1 MKMNKEWL
9 QKCWAYAKASV
20 IPEARAVQLSVLL
33 WANRSCGPIEDF
45 DSAKYND
52 FDLILQGSSPWP
64 GKFIKSADRK
74 KVKGVP
80 RPDNDPTCYTFADF
94 WKDYGLKTGKP
105 GSEEIWALYDEG
117 KRGRIKEHLPGYILK
132 TTTSKAKAE
141 YGEFKPSRAQP
152 QSYLRDQLMKY
163 WKSDFDP
170 IAREVVPDD
179 AKYKAQYEAH
189 VAKWTEKYPTLL
201 NTDLYLC
208 YEDFEAVRDSNW
220 SKFKLSAIG
229 PSVRDKNMEEAYL
242 SASTSGKKV
251 IDIFTKLCSDA
262 PV

>member
-1 MKMNKEWL
+1 MNKEWL
-9 QKCWAYAKASV
+9 SKVWAYSKAAG

-33 WANRSCGPIEDF
+33 WVNKEIGPIEDF
-45 DSAKYND
+45 DSGKYAD
-52 FDLILQGSSPWP
+52 FAAILDGVSPWP
-64 GKFIKSADRK
+64 GKFVKSADRK

-80 RPDNDPTCYTFADF
+80 RPDTDPTCYTFQEF
-94 WKDYGLKTGKP
+94 WRDYGYKTGKP

-117 KRGRIKEHLPGYILK
+117 KRSRIKEHLPGYVLK

-141 YGEFKPSRAQP
+141 YGEFKPARAMP
-152 QSYLRDQLMKY
+152 QSYLRDSLMKY
-163 WKSDFDP
+163 WKGDFEP

-189 VAKWTEKYPTLL
+189 VAKWTEKYPSLL
-201 NTDLYLC
+201 NTSLYLC

-220 SKFKLSAIG
+220 SKFGLPAIG
-229 PSVRDKNMEEAYL
+229 PTVRDSSMAEAYL
-242 SASTSGKKV
+242 QSADSGKKV
-251 IDIFTKLCSDA
+251 IDIFKKLCSDA

>member
-1 MKMNKEWL
+1 MNKEWL
-9 QKCWAYAKASV
+9 SKVKGWAKAASMD
-20 IPEARAVQLSVLL
+20 ENRAIQLSALL
-33 WANRSCGPIEDF
+33 WANRAIGQIENF
-45 DSAKYND
+45 DSSKYND
-52 FDLILQGSSPWP
+52 LAMILDGSQPWK
-64 GKFIKSADRK
+64 GSWVRSADRK
-74 KVKGVP
+74 KVKGTP
-80 RPDNDPTCYTFADF
+80 RPDDDPTCYTFAEF
-94 WKDYGLKTGKP
+94 WRDYGYRTGKP

-117 KRGRIKEHLPGYILK
+117 KRGRIKDHLPSYVLK

-141 YGEFKPSRAQP
+141 YGEFKPARAQP

-163 WKSDFDP
+163 WKSDF
-170 IAREVVPDD
+170 EVVTKEAVPDD
-179 AKYKAQYEAH
+179 AKYKTQYEAH

-208 YEDFEAVRDSNW
+208 YEDFEAVRDSNY